1 MFKLLRY
8 FTITSLIAF
17 IIVAILLGLF
27 YRQSAVDDLIIIGES
42 QNISLTQAF
51 SNSIWPDFS
60 SFLTTVPNDINSQNL
75 RDDPMTGTLR
85 QELLGAMRDTTVV
98 KVKIYNLDGLTLFST
113 EAAQIGE
120 DKSGN
125 VGYLAARDG
134 LVASELTHRDSF
146 SAFEEEVEDR
156 DVLSSYIPIR
166 VSPNAPIEG
175 IFEVYTDVTPLLNQI
190 DNTQRTV
197 VLGVSLMM
205 AFLYLALFL
214 IIHRADG
221 ILREQYRERLLAA
234 ENLQQAKEV
243 AEQANQAKTEFV
255 STISHELRSPMT
267 AIAGYL
273 DLVNSGKVGE
283 LNQKQAAFIKTA
295 QTNLERMNQLVSD
308 LGDISRIETNHF
320 LLDLQPID
328 PIEVVNE
335 TAVVFESQIIAK
347 QQNLIIEPEANLPH
361 IQADRLRLI
370 QILSNLISNAHKY
383 TPDGGLITM
392 QIEAVVRK
400 NQSVVQFTV
409 KDTGIGIGD
418 EEKARVFEKFF
429 RSADREALRVPGTGL
444 GLNIT
449 RHLINLHLG
458 QIWFESQLRQ
468 GTTFYFTIPV
478 ASPNVLAV

>member
-1 MFKLLRY
+1 
-8 FTITSLIAF
+8 
-17 IIVAILLGLF
+17 
-27 YRQSAVDDLIIIGES
+27 
-42 QNISLTQAF
+42 
-51 SNSIWPDFS
+51 
-60 SFLTTVPNDINSQNL
+60 
-75 RDDPMTGTLR
+75 
-85 QELLGAMRDTTVV
+85 
-98 KVKIYNLDGLTLFST
+98 
-113 EAAQIGE
+113 
-120 DKSGN
+120 
-125 VGYLAARDG
+125 
-134 LVASELTHRDSF
+134 
-146 SAFEEEVEDR
+146 
-156 DVLSSYIPIR
+156 
-166 VSPNAPIEG
+166 
-175 IFEVYTDVTPLLNQI
+175 
-190 DNTQRTV
+190 
-197 VLGVSLMM
+197 
-205 AFLYLALFL
+205 
-214 IIHRADG
+214 
-221 ILREQYRERLLAA
+221 
-234 ENLQQAKEV
+234 
-243 AEQANQAKTEFV
+243 
-255 STISHELRSPMT
+255 MT